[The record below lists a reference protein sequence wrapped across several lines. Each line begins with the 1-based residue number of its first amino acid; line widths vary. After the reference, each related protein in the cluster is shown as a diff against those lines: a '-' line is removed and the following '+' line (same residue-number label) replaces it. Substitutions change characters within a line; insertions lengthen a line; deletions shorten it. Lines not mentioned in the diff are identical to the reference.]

1 MKELYQILRDLLEV
15 EYNQETLLHI
25 LTVLEQAYNEA
36 QEKEAAL
43 VANAAGYYLK
53 GLQSGLRAA
62 ISGIDDYLAKNAKDR

>member
-1 MKELYQILRDLLEV
+1 MEELYLILRDLLEV
-15 EYNQETLLHI
+15 EYDQEALLHI
-25 LTVLEQAYNEA
+25 LTVLERAYNET

-53 GLQSGLRAA
+53 GLQSGLRTA